1 MIVIDFI
8 LDERLK
14 KNFYQ
19 LLLECIYFW
28 GEYHGTD
35 EAGKSTKFKATL
47 QNVAKSV
54 EMPKKAVFFSKDKD
68 KNKKP
73 KPGAEEASNRDPKS
87 EFQSSASQPAVP
99 QKSAEKEPRDREHRQ
114 KDPRREVE
122 EEAKT
127 SSARPKA
134 GKKNQDLQKIG
145 KFHFYDPNQSS
156 I

>member
-35 EAGKSTKFKATL
+35 ESGKSTKFKATL

-54 EMPKKAVFFSKDKD
+54 EMPKKAVFFSKDKG
-68 KNKKP
+68 KSKEP
-73 KPGAEEASNRDPKS
+73 KLDAEEASNCDSKS
-87 EFQSSASQPAVP
+87 ELQSSAGQPTTP
-99 QKSAEKEPRDREHRQ
+99 QKSAENEPRDREYRQ
-114 KDPRREVE
+114 KDLRGVE
-122 EEAKT
+122 EEAEV
-127 SSARPKA
+127 SSARSKV
-134 GKKNQDLQKIG
+134 GKRNQDLQKIG
-145 KFHFYDPNQSS
+145 IFHCYDPN
-156 I
+156 